1 MDHVFAKEKG
11 RLGQYA
17 KLFSDKNIYKLPEEL
32 ENAVEYDA
40 AYKLEENEWYML
52 SEFSTRDF
60 CIDILKKPID
70 STEYAAITKNVL
82 NNLEYICSYQNEN
95 EFFSKEC

>member
-17 KLFSDKNIYKLPEEL
+17 KLFSERNIYKLPEEL

-40 AYKLEENEWYML
+40 AYKLEENEK
-52 SEFSTRDF
+52 SDRSHV
-60 CIDILKKPID
+60 
-70 STEYAAITKNVL
+70 VL
-82 NNLEYICSYQNEN
+82 
-95 EFFSKEC
+95 